1 MTQYN
6 IIRNGSF
13 QSVTASGTGNTTL
26 TWSQLESLIDGTT
39 TSGGVSLTTSGILY
53 LDADLSQRIKVD
65 GIRLYASDLTK
76 SANIN
81 FYYKNETNDSYTSLS
96 TSVGTYYYTT
106 IADPSAPRYVR
117 VTVSGVAI
125 DLYEFQI
132 FNDDY
137 IVAFGSDGS
146 TYAEYLEDT
155 PVGTE
160 GTAQSIELFNNG
172 SSAMAADAYTVI
184 DYTGATADEYVKISS
199 SQNGTYYG
207 INDGVLIEDD
217 DALNSTHI
225 WSMGAFSNT
234 QVSSDDVVLTAP
246 TVGTYTTP
254 IFKLDNKYNSSYFI
268 TKGTTITGSISYD
281 AGAPNGTIR
290 VKSSDTEPTNVY
302 EGYTVDNSGNT
313 MYIKKWVP
321 ATDSYTTLF
330 TFGGSPWDRAVSVV
344 VNRRNGY
351 FAAGIF
357 DLTGGGTDSALY
369 IFTHTG
375 SLVASTS
382 TALGTYPGGYAMEFD
397 KSGGVWN
404 YNDEGYG
411 TDDKNH
417 LYHFSPNLT
426 VTVDIYDTQLAFLYD
441 LAVEMDGD
449 GVWYTDQ
456 IDDLVIH
463 RNTTGTI
470 IHNIALETPRA
481 ICGTLDNGCWVID
494 NKDGDNAIAYRYDS
508 SGSLVKTVTLPETP
522 AYNTA
527 QAQRMTTDYNNGF
540 WYRHGVYVY
549 HVTSAG
555 VADVG
560 PVLVSN
566 DPDRIRGAHNGC
578 FAWDLTYKLFSFVDK
593 DAGAV
598 TVQKSI
604 SSNAYRAVFG
614 VYSVDLDTVVEFQ
627 DTTGLLPVSYD
638 TVWGTGGTLDWKEVR
653 KDGYFLPKD
662 QYHQVEVT
670 LRGDATLEKILMPPA
685 IKTQDIQTQQS
696 KSIYIKTDISAG
708 ADITDYEAR
717 IKTWWGV

>member
-1 MTQYN
+1 MQYN
-6 IIRNGSF
+6 LIRNGSL
-13 QSVTASGTGNTTL
+13 QSVTTSGTGNVAL

-39 TSGGVSLTTSGILY
+39 ASGGVSLTTSGILY

-76 SANIN
+76 SANIK
-81 FYYKNETNDSYTSLS
+81 FYYKNETNDSYTTLS
-96 TSVGTYYYTT
+96 TSVSTYYYTT

-125 DLYEFQI
+125 DLHEFQI

-146 TYAEYLEDT
+146 TFAEYLEDT
-155 PVGTE
+155 PVGSE

-172 SSAMAADAYTVI
+172 NGAMAADAYTVI
-184 DYTGATADEYVKISS
+184 DYTGAIADEYVKISA

-254 IFKLDNKYNSSYFI
+254 IFKLDNQYDSSYFI
-268 TKGTTITGSISYD
+268 TKGTTITGSISYN

-290 VKSSDTEPTNVY
+290 VKSSDTEPSNIY
-302 EGYTVDNSGNT
+302 EGYTLDHAGETV
-313 MYIKKWVP
+313 IVKRWLP
-321 ATDSYTTLF
+321 ATGGWTSYLS
-330 TFGGSPWDRAVSVV
+330 FGNWDRPVSVV
-344 VNRRNGY
+344 INRRNGNIAVGVY
-351 FAAGIF
+351 DFS
-357 DLTGGGTDSALY
+357 GGGTDSGLY
-369 IFTHTG
+369 IYTRSAG
-375 SLVASTS
+375 LIASTS
-382 TALGTYPGGYAMEFD
+382 TSLGTYPGGYAMEFD

-426 VTVDIYDTQLAFLYD
+426 VTVDIYDAQLAFLYD

-463 RNTTGTI
+463 RNTIGTL
-470 IHNIALETPRA
+470 IHSIALETPRA

-494 NKDGDNAIAYRYDS
+494 NKDGDDAIAYRYDS

-522 AYNTA
+522 TYNTA

-540 WYRHGVYVY
+540 WYMHGVYVY
-549 HVTSAG
+549 HVTRVG
-555 VADVG
+555 VVDVG
-560 PVLVSN
+560 PVLASN

-578 FAWDLTYKLFSFVDK
+578 FVIDLTYDLFSFVDK

-598 TVQKSI
+598 TAQRSI
-604 SSNAYRAVFG
+604 GSIQPREVFG
-614 VYSVDLDTVVEFQ
+614 VFSFDLDTALEFQ

-638 TVWGTGGTLDWKEVR
+638 PVWYTGGTLEWQEVR
-653 KDGYFLPKD
+653 KDGYFLPKY

-685 IKTQDIQTQQS
+685 IKTEDIQAQQS
-696 KSIYIKTDISAG
+696 QSIYIKTDIPNG
-708 ADITDYEAR
+708 ADITGYEAR